1 MFWNMCAMVMILE
14 KEERS
19 MVIASTLAMQGE
31 AVNIP
36 KVMWTVVIHSC
47 LLAASHSL
55 HKKLKFS
62 IKDFFSKCLQIR
74 SFLNGKLNFFAQCSP
89 PLNRGQ
95 EKSHLKVFWR
105 IRFSR
110 IFLFWFQE
118 NASREKPM
126 FLWEFLKNLLRIP
139 ILKSTCELLPLF

>member
-1 MFWNMCAMVMILE
+1 MCAMVMILE

-55 HKKLKFS
+55 YKKLKFS
-62 IKDFFSKCLQIR
+62 IKDFFSKCFQIR
-74 SFLNGKLNFFAQCSP
+74 SFLNGKLKFFLHSAHCRST
-89 PLNRGQ
+89 
-95 EKSHLKVFWR
+95 EDKSSH
-105 IRFSR
+105 
-110 IFLFWFQE
+110 
-118 NASREKPM
+118 
-126 FLWEFLKNLLRIP
+126 
-139 ILKSTCELLPLF
+139 T